1 MNQADAYRR
10 ALERNAE
17 RNAERERRRYE
28 GVRAKKADEQAASK
42 GDEAT
47 RRSRAFYDSVF
58 AEGAAARPGKRPRSE
73 EPDAPARREARKAK
87 KPSLLDVA
95 KAARIKKRQTAAQR
109 EADIAEREAM
119 AERKRAAHKRTSKQ
133 VRSRTS
139 RGQPSLGALSAA
151 LLERVVKREGGALAK
166 SFRARH
172 TTEATSKLTAGMP
185 ELAEAAASSDSE
197 GSDGEGDDG
206 NDADS
211 VGEEDGDE
219 EGEEAAS
226 DADQQASEEEAS
238 EGEDE
243 DEDEAGEADAASAP
257 GSESESEDRGEYSED
272 DDDAA
277 SAADSLT
284 EEDQPRAPKVYS
296 RDRTGGFPQM
306 ARGRSHA
313 GMASAVGKLAVALL
327 RPAIP
332 QNTGAI
338 GRLCLGYHAPLHLV
352 KPMGFELTET
362 RLKRA
367 GLDYWKDVDV
377 HEHESTDAFFEFAA
391 GGGGGEGVPGAFDL
405 LVGLSA
411 PHRYGVEPLTE
422 FHGIGNT
429 LRAGGSVC
437 LVLGSETHGMEF
449 LSDAQRDSMTRVFL
463 PMSPA
468 VRSLNLATCAGIALF
483 EAARQAGFTQGQ
495 LEAEAARQGLRAPRG
510 RWEGSGTDGHR

>member
-238 EGEDE
+238 EDEDE

-306 ARGRSHA
+306 ARGR
-313 GMASAVGKLAVALL
+313 
-327 RPAIP
+327 
-332 QNTGAI
+332 
-338 GRLCLGYHAPLHLV
+338 RLCLGYHAPLHLV